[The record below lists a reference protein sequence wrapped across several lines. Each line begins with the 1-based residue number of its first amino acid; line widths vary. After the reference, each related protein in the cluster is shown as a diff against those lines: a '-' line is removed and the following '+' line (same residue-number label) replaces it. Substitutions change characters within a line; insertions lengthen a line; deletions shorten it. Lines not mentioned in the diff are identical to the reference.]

1 MSRKTDLSQN
11 SDSQETS
18 DNRVIDLSQIR
29 EKKLI
34 QKRRQTERIF
44 FQNFVS
50 VYSVKNAKEILPIE
64 MIDVSEEGCSFQ
76 IPYHPD
82 QKWPQQSS
90 NITLRFYFN
99 SESYI
104 EILANIQYS
113 KPSIIQSKR
122 YIRFGCSIDQT
133 TQSYPT
139 YEHFIKF
146 LKLYAETSRPES
158 GQTIIQHF

>member
-1 MSRKTDLSQN
+1 MSRKIDHRQSSGLN
-11 SDSQETS
+11 EETE
-18 DNRVIDLSQIR
+18 NRVIDLNQIR
-29 EKKLI
+29 EQKLI
-34 QKRRQTERIF
+34 QKRRHTERIF

-50 VYSVKNAKEILPIE
+50 VYSVKNSDEIIPIE
-64 MIDVSEEGCSFQ
+64 LIDVSEGGCSFQ

-82 QKWPQQSS
+82 QKWPRQIQDL
-90 NITLRFYFN
+90 TLRFYFN

-104 EILANIQYS
+104 EILATIQYS
-113 KPSIIQSKR
+113 KASIINSKR

-133 TQSYPT
+133 THSYPT

-158 GQTIIQHF
+158 GKTVIQYL